1 MKRQSNINYKFNK
14 KHKKRKNKNNN
25 NDDSD
30 DEDNDNDNDIMD
42 VKVVDNHIWFNANVT
57 NKSIQSL
64 IHVIHNKNR
73 ELNRIKNKFTNFDI
87 TPKPI
92 FLHINSYGGDL
103 FESMAGID
111 SIINSDIPIHTI
123 VEGTAAS
130 AATLLS
136 IVGKK
141 RYITKHSYML
151 IHQLSSSMWGTMAE
165 LEDDHHNNKAL
176 MERLY
181 ELYTEYSDL
190 TKPKLKK
197 ILKKD
202 IWWDADKC
210 IEVGLVDEI
219 YKEDSGVDI

>member
-14 KHKKRKNKNNN
+14 KHKKHKKHKKNDD

-30 DEDNDNDNDIMD
+30 DDKDNDIMD

-57 NKSIQSL
+57 NDSIQSL
-64 IHVIHNKNR
+64 IHVIHIKNK
-73 ELNRIKNKFTNFDI
+73 ELNKIKNKFTNFDI

-130 AATLLS
+130 AGTLLAM
-136 IVGKK
+136 VGER
-141 RYITKHSYML
+141 RYITRHSYML
-151 IHQLSSSMWGTMAE
+151 IHQLSGGMWGTMAE
-165 LEDDHHNNKAL
+165 LEDDHNNNKQL

-181 ELYTEYSDL
+181 KLYTEYSNL
-190 TKPKLKK
+190 TKSKLKK

-210 IEVGLVDEI
+210 IEVGIVDGI
-219 YKEDSGVDI
+219 YKDGQDFDI

>member
-1 MKRQSNINYKFNK
+1 MKRRNNINYKFNK
-14 KHKKRKNKNNN
+14 KHKN
-25 NDDSD
+25 NDKPDDSECD
-30 DEDNDNDNDIMD
+30 DNDMTD
-42 VKVVDNHIWFNANVT
+42 VKVVDNHIWFNADVT

-73 ELNRIKNKFTNFDI
+73 ELNKIKNKFSNFEI
-87 TPKPI
+87 SSKPI

-111 SIINSDIPIHTI
+111 AIINSDIPIHTI
-123 VEGTAAS
+123 IEGTAAS

-136 IVGKK
+136 IVGE
-141 RYITKHSYML
+141 RRFMTKHSYML

-165 LEDDHHNNKAL
+165 LEDDHNNNKAL
-176 MERLY
+176 MERIY
-181 ELYTEYSDL
+181 KLYTEYTDL
-190 TKPKLKK
+190 TKTQLKK

-210 IEVGLVDEI
+210 IEVGLVDGI
-219 YKEDSGVDI
+219 YKDEQEVDI

>member
-14 KHKKRKNKNNN
+14 KHKKHKKHKKNDD

-30 DEDNDNDNDIMD
+30 DDKDNDIMD

-57 NKSIQSL
+57 NDSIQSL
-64 IHVIHNKNR
+64 IHVIHIKNR
-73 ELNRIKNKFTNFDI
+73 ELNKIKNKFTNFDI

-130 AATLLS
+130 AGTLLAM
-136 IVGKK
+136 VGER
-141 RYITKHSYML
+141 RYITRHSYML
-151 IHQLSSSMWGTMAE
+151 IHQLSGGMWGTMAE
-165 LEDDHHNNKAL
+165 LEDDHNNNKQL

-181 ELYTEYSDL
+181 KLYTEYSNL
-190 TKPKLKK
+190 TKSKLKK

-210 IEVGLVDEI
+210 IEVGIVDGI
-219 YKEDSGVDI
+219 YKDGQDFDI

>member
-1 MKRQSNINYKFNK
+1 MKRRSNIIYKFNK
-14 KHKKRKNKNNN
+14 KQKPDNKPDN
-25 NDDSD
+25 NDEHDGDNSD
-30 DEDNDNDNDIMD
+30 I
-42 VKVVDNHIWFNANVT
+42 KVVDNHIWFNADVCND
-57 NKSIQSL
+57 SIQCL
-64 IHVIHNKNR
+64 IHAIHIKNI
-73 ELNRIKNKFTNFDI
+73 ELHKIKNKFTNFEI

-103 FESMAGID
+103 FEAMAGID
-111 SIINSDIPIHTI
+111 AIINSDIPIHTI
-123 VEGTAAS
+123 IEGTAAS

-136 IVGKK
+136 IVGEK

-181 ELYTEYSDL
+181 KLYTEYSDL

-202 IWWDADKC
+202 IWWDAEKC

-219 YKEDSGVDI
+219 YKEDYGVDI